1 MKEEIKEE
9 IKLVPIES
17 IRVLNPRDRDQKKF
31 QSLVQSIKNLGL
43 KKPIKVSLRTAAEG
57 DEPGYDLV
65 AGQGR
70 IEACLVLGF
79 KEIPA
84 IVVAISK
91 EERLLMSLVEN
102 LARRFPSSMDL
113 IAEIQRLKAEGYSN
127 TVIGEKLDIAH
138 TLVGGFLTLMKNGE
152 MRLLEAT
159 LQNKIPVGAAID
171 IAKADSPEAQRELL
185 KAYESGQ
192 LNQVS
197 IRTVRR
203 LMEQR
208 RLLGKRRSR
217 KKSREPRP
225 SADGM
230 VNAYRR
236 EMERQNIFI
245 RKARHCE
252 TTLTFIVS
260 ALRKL
265 TEDENFINLLKAE
278 GLLTMPKYLDEQTA
292 LQTAES

>member
-1 MKEEIKEE
+1 MKEEIKL
-9 IKLVPIES
+9 IPIES
-17 IRVLNPRDRDQKKF
+17 IRILNPREREPKKF

-43 KKPIKVSLRTAAEG
+43 KKPIKVSLRTAQEG
-57 DEPGYDLV
+57 NEPGYDLV

-84 IVVAISK
+84 IVAAIPK

-102 LARRFPSSMDL
+102 MARRFPATMDL

-127 TVIGEKLDIAH
+127 TVIGEKLDIDH
-138 TLVGGFLTLMKNGE
+138 VLVGGLLMLAKSGE
-152 MRLLEAT
+152 ERLLAAT
-159 LQNKIPVGAAID
+159 MQNKIPVGVAIE

-197 IRTVRR
+197 IRTLRR

-208 RLLGKRRSR
+208 RLLGKKHSRGGDRRT
-217 KKSREPRP
+217 RP
-225 SADGM
+225 TADGL
-230 VNAYRR
+230 VNTYRR
-236 EMERQNIFI
+236 EIQRQNAFI
-245 RKARHCE
+245 RKAQSCE
-252 TTLTFIVS
+252 TKLTFIVT

-265 TEDENFINLLKAE
+265 IEDENFINLLKAE
-278 GLLTMPKYLDEQTA
+278 RLLTMPKYLDEKTA
-292 LQTAES
+292 LQTA

>member
-1 MKEEIKEE
+1 MKEEIKL
-9 IKLVPIES
+9 IPIES
-17 IRVLNPRDRDQKKF
+17 IRIPNPREREPKKF

-43 KKPIKVSLRTAAEG
+43 KKPIKVSLRTAQEG
-57 DEPGYDLV
+57 NEPGYDLV

-79 KEIPA
+79 KEIAA
-84 IVVAISK
+84 IVAAIPK

-102 LARRFPSSMDL
+102 MTRRFPATMDL

-127 TVIGEKLDIAH
+127 TVIGEKLDIDH
-138 TLVGGFLTLMKNGE
+138 VLVGGLLMLAKSGE
-152 MRLLEAT
+152 ERLLAAT
-159 LQNKIPVGAAID
+159 MQNKIPVGVAIE

-197 IRTVRR
+197 IRTLRR

-208 RLLGKRRSR
+208 RLLGKKHSRGGDRRT
-217 KKSREPRP
+217 RP
-225 SADGM
+225 TADGL
-230 VNAYRR
+230 VNTYRR
-236 EMERQNIFI
+236 EIQRQNAFI
-245 RKARHCE
+245 RKAQSCE
-252 TTLTFIVS
+252 TKLTFIVT

-265 TEDENFINLLKAE
+265 IEDENFINLLKAE
-278 GLLTMPKYLDEQTA
+278 KLLTMPKYLDEKTA
-292 LQTAES
+292 LQTA

>member
-1 MKEEIKEE
+1 MKEEIKL
-9 IKLVPIES
+9 IPIES
-17 IRVLNPRDRDQKKF
+17 IRILNPREREPKKF

-43 KKPIKVSLRTAAEG
+43 KKPIKVSLRTAQEG
-57 DEPGYDLV
+57 NEPGYDLV

-79 KEIPA
+79 KEIAA
-84 IVVAISK
+84 IVAAIPK

-102 LARRFPSSMDL
+102 MARRFPATMDL

-127 TVIGEKLDIAH
+127 TVIGEKLDIDH
-138 TLVGGFLTLMKNGE
+138 VLVGGLLMLAKSGE
-152 MRLLEAT
+152 ERLLAAT
-159 LQNKIPVGAAID
+159 MQNKIPVGVAIE

-197 IRTVRR
+197 IRTLRR

-208 RLLGKRRSR
+208 RLLGKSHSRGGDRRT
-217 KKSREPRP
+217 RP
-225 SADGM
+225 TADGL
-230 VNAYRR
+230 VNTYRR
-236 EMERQNIFI
+236 EIQRQNAFI
-245 RKARHCE
+245 RKAQSCE
-252 TTLTFIVS
+252 TKLTFIVT

-265 TEDENFINLLKAE
+265 IEDENFINLLKAE
-278 GLLTMPKYLDEQTA
+278 KLLTMPKYLDEKTA
-292 LQTAES
+292 LQTA